1 MTTKSEFFNAVLLIL
16 HLRIIEMPTINQLL
30 GLISLLSVLVNR
42 IEALI
47 LRQFNILNLATFF
60 QRHTLL
66 EAQSYTLC

>member
-1 MTTKSEFFNAVLLIL
+1 
-16 HLRIIEMPTINQLL
+16 MPTINQLL

-60 QRHTLL
+60 YRHTLL
-66 EAQSYTLC
+66 EAQNYTIC